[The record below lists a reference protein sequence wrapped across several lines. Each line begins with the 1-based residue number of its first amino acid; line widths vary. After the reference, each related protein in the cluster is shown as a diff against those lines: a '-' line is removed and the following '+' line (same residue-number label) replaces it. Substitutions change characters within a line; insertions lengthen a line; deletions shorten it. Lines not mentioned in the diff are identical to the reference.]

1 MKLNFSVTLNATA
14 LAAQARLIELDDDT
28 IDLSDNE
35 LDIHEGSDLA
45 KVFAAIPSHVSNL
58 KLDNSGLGYLSLEQ
72 LREAF
77 DAIPRHVSN
86 LSLRSISLTYQISS
100 IAQLED
106 FLTIIPDH
114 ITTLDLT
121 GNTLIECFDTPEE
134 KKALC
139 TLLLSL
145 GKNIVIEE
153 PVATAL
159 DYKQKMSFLVGV
171 LAGNRNTSI
180 FKTFGVNADD
190 GQPVNP
196 LGERHLVDEV
206 FEFLPKYTPR

>member
-1 MKLNFSVTLNATA
+1 MKLNFSFTLNATA
-14 LAAQARLIELDDDT
+14 VAAQARLIESDDDT

-35 LDIHEGSDLA
+35 LDIREGSELA

-58 KLDNSGLGYLSLEQ
+58 KLDNSGLGCLPLEQ

-77 DAIPRHVSN
+77 AAIPRHVSN
-86 LSLRSISLTYQISS
+86 LSLSGIILLDQISS

-106 FLTIIPDH
+106 FLAIIPDH

-121 GNTLIECFDTPEE
+121 GNRLVECFNTPRKQE
-134 KKALC
+134 ALC

-153 PVATAL
+153 PVANIL
-159 DYKQKMSFLVGV
+159 RHKQEMTF

-180 FKTFGVNADD
+180 FKAFGVNTDD

-196 LGERHLVDEV
+196 LEDRDVMEEV
-206 FEFLPKYTPR
+206 SKVSPKYTSR